1 MLEEL
6 KQQLRRLEA
15 TAIQLKESQEKA
27 KIAYW
32 QTVGRI
38 AQLEEII
45 EILKQD
51 VAKNKVETQGDEKK

>member
-6 KQQLRRLEA
+6 KQQLKRLEG
-15 TAIQLKESQEKA
+15 TAVQLKESQEKA

-38 AQLEEII
+38 AQLEDII
-45 EILKQD
+45 KTLKEKS
-51 VAKNKVETQGDEKK
+51 AKNKEGN

>member
-6 KQQLRRLEA
+6 KEQLKRLED
-15 TAIQLKESQEKA
+15 TAMQLKESQEKA

-38 AQLEEII
+38 AQLEDVIKT
-45 EILKQD
+45 LKEES
-51 VAKNKVETQGDEKK
+51 AKNKGTN

>member
-6 KQQLRRLEA
+6 KQQLKRLEV
-15 TAIQLKESQEKA
+15 TAVQLKESQEKA

-38 AQLEEII
+38 AQLEDVI
-45 EILKQD
+45 EILKQEA
-51 VAKNKVETQGDEKK
+51 AKNQIKPGDEKK

>member
-15 TAIQLKESQEKA
+15 TAVQLKESQEKA

-45 EILKQD
+45 EILKQET
-51 VAKNKVETQGDEKK
+51 AKNKVETQGDEKK

>member
-6 KQQLRRLEA
+6 KQQLKRLEA
-15 TAIQLKESQEKA
+15 TAVQLKESQERA
-27 KIAYW
+27 KVAYW

-45 EILKQD
+45 EMLKKAEED
-51 VAKNKVETQGDEKK
+51 KK

>member
-51 VAKNKVETQGDEKK
+51 AARNKVETQGDEKK

>member
-6 KQQLRRLEA
+6 KQQLKRLED
-15 TAIQLKESQEKA
+15 TAMQLKESQEKA

-38 AQLEEII
+38 AQLEEVI
-45 EILKQD
+45 EILKQE
-51 VAKNKVETQGDEKK
+51 AGKNKIEGGG

>member
-6 KQQLRRLEA
+6 KQQLKHLEA
-15 TAIQLKESQEKA
+15 TAMQLKESQEKA
-27 KIAYW
+27 KIAYY

-45 EILKQD
+45 AILQK
-51 VAKNKVETQGDEKK
+51 EGEKK

>member
-1 MLEEL
+1 MLEQL
-6 KQQLRRLEA
+6 KQQLKHLEG
-15 TAIQLKESQEKA
+15 TAMQLKESQETA

-45 EILKQD
+45 ELLKQEA
-51 VAKNKVETQGDEKK
+51 AKNKLENQGDGKK

>member
-6 KQQLRRLEA
+6 KQQLKRLEG

-32 QTVGRI
+32 QAVGRI
-38 AQLEEII
+38 AQLEEVI
-45 EILKQD
+45 EMLKQEA
-51 VAKNKVETQGDEKK
+51 AKNKVENQGEDKK

>member
-38 AQLEEII
+38 AQLEEVI
-45 EILKQD
+45 EMLKQET
-51 VAKNKVETQGDEKK
+51 AKNKVETQGDEKK

>member
-15 TAIQLKESQEKA
+15 TAVQLKESQEKA

-51 VAKNKVETQGDEKK
+51 TAKNKVETQGDEKK

>member
-6 KQQLRRLEA
+6 RQQLKRLEA
-15 TAIQLKESQEKA
+15 TAMQLKESQEKA
-27 KIAYW
+27 KIAYY

-45 EILKQD
+45 EMVKQAEK
-51 VAKNKVETQGDEKK
+51 AKAGEDNK

>member
-6 KQQLRRLEA
+6 RQQLKRLEG
-15 TAIQLKESQEKA
+15 TAMQLKESQEKA

-38 AQLEEII
+38 AQLEDII
-45 EILKQD
+45 ELLKQET
-51 VAKNKVETQGDEKK
+51 AKSTAGNQGEDKK

>member
-6 KQQLRRLEA
+6 KQQLKRLEA
-15 TAIQLKESQEKA
+15 TSTQLKESQEKM

-32 QTVGRI
+32 QTVGRV

-45 EILKQD
+45 EMLKKAEED
-51 VAKNKVETQGDEKK
+51 KK

>member
-6 KQQLRRLEA
+6 KQQLKHLEA
-15 TAIQLKESQEKA
+15 TAVQLKESQEKA

-38 AQLEEII
+38 AQLEEVIAALQ
-45 EILKQD
+45 E
-51 VAKNKVETQGDEKK
+51 EEKK

>member
-6 KQQLRRLEA
+6 KQQLRRLEV

-38 AQLEEII
+38 AQLEEVI
-45 EILKQD
+45 EMLKQET
-51 VAKNKVETQGDEKK
+51 AKNKVETQGDEKK

>member
-6 KQQLRRLEA
+6 KQQLKRLEA
-15 TAIQLKESQEKA
+15 TAVQLKESQEKA

-38 AQLEEII
+38 AQLEEVI
-45 EILKQD
+45 
-51 VAKNKVETQGDEKK
+51 VALQEEEKK

>member
-15 TAIQLKESQEKA
+15 TAVQLKESQEKA
-27 KIAYW
+27 KMAYW
-32 QTVGRI
+32 QTVGRV

-45 EILKQD
+45 EMLKKAEED
-51 VAKNKVETQGDEKK
+51 KK

>member
-6 KQQLRRLEA
+6 KQQLKRLEG

-32 QTVGRI
+32 QAVGRI
-38 AQLEEII
+38 AQLEEVI
-45 EILKQD
+45 EMLKQG
-51 VAKNKVETQGDEKK
+51 AEKNKTENPEGEKK

>member
-6 KQQLRRLEA
+6 KRQLKRLEA
-15 TAIQLKESQEKA
+15 TAVQLKESQEKT
-27 KIAYW
+27 KIAYY

-45 EILKQD
+45 TALQKEG
-51 VAKNKVETQGDEKK
+51 AK